1 MKEEIS
7 LITVFVLFGSFAL
20 LMILSRIGILF
31 RHETNRGL
39 AAFAMAIFL
48 IFFGISHFFLVNEM
62 ILMIPKIFPY
72 PDFIVYATGV
82 IEIVLAIGLI
92 IPKTRRLSGIF
103 IALYFIAVFPVNIVK
118 AMSDIDIQGT
128 FNSPIMSWVRLLFQP
143 IFILWALY
151 CSKTDNDGFKVRLK
165 MQGEENTNV

>member
-1 MKEEIS
+1 
-7 LITVFVLFGSFAL
+7 
-20 LMILSRIGILF
+20 MILSRIGILF

-82 IEIVLAIGLI
+82 IEIILAIGLI

-103 IALYFIAVFPVNIVK
+103 IALYFIAVFPANIVK

-128 FNSPIMSWVRLLFQP
+128 FNSPMMSWMRLLFQP
-143 IFILWALY
+143 IFILWAVY
-151 CSKTDNDGFKVRLK
+151 CSKVEKGGNDTRLEI
-165 MQGEENTNV
+165 QGEEIQKSKKLIH

>member
-1 MKEEIS
+1 MEGIG
-7 LITVFVLFGSFAL
+7 LITIFVLFGSFAL
-20 LMILSRIGILF
+20 LIILSRIGILF
-31 RHETNRGL
+31 RHETSRGL
-39 AAFAMAIFL
+39 AALAMAVFL
-48 IFFGISHFFLVNEM
+48 IFLSVSHFFLMDEM

-72 PDFIVYATGV
+72 PGFIVYATGV
-82 IEIVLAIGLI
+82 IEIMLAIGLI
-92 IPKTRRLSGIF
+92 VPKTRRLSGIF
-103 IALYFIAVFPVNIVK
+103 IALYFIAIFPANIVK